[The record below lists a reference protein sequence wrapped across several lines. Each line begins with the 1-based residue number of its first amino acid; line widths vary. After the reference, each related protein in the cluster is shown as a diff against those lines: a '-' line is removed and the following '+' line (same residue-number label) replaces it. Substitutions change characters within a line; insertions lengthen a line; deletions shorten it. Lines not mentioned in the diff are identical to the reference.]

1 MESTKEF
8 ASLLQ
13 ALALGANKECPDA
26 IKDAWGKIQDCVG
39 TFQYED
45 GAIVID
51 SSSDDESHPPKK
63 VCITLDGTPPN
74 IKFREVYVQCVRVKA
89 LMEKRRV
96 DGDLSY
102 YVKNVLRKAV
112 VNALK

>member
-26 IKDAWGKIQDCVG
+26 IKDAWGKIQDFVG
-39 TFQYED
+39 TFRYEGD
-45 GAIVID
+45 AIIVD
-51 SSSDDESHPPKK
+51 EESHPPKK

>member
-51 SSSDDESHPPKK
+51 SSSDDESRPPKK
-63 VCITLDGTPPN
+63 VCIWGTQHD
-74 IKFREVYVQCVRVKA
+74 KFRELYVQCVRVKA
-89 LMEKRRV
+89 FMEKRRV

-102 YVKNVLRKAV
+102 YVKNVLREAV